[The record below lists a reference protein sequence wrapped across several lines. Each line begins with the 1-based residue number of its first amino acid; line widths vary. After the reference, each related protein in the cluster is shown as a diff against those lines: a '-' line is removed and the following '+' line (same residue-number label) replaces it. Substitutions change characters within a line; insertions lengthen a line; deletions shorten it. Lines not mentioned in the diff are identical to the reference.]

1 VLGAYEGGRAVVTLK
16 GSMPRVAE
24 AKKILLV
31 MVADYRRSNHTEVM
45 RLAHKQQAIA
55 LVGKNGK
62 LSAGFVVYT
71 LISSLIHSYPLSST
85 CSHALSFSRTRIFTL
100 YAIRCHHLTSLYA
113 SSQQGSSCVPSRIVP
128 VRECESVRTTLSR

>member
-1 VLGAYEGGRAVVTLK
+1 VLFLSGLFHIRWIQSVEFDPLDSTPPLGTGVLGAYEGGRAVVTLK

-62 LSAGFVVYT
+62 LSAGFVINT

-85 CSHALSFSRTRIFTL
+85 CSHALSFSRTHIVLFTL
-100 YAIRCHHLTSLYA
+100 CTI
-113 SSQQGSSCVPSRIVP
+113 CVII
-128 VRECESVRTTLSR
+128 